1 VSDPL
6 ILASASPSRAHM
18 LQQAGVE
25 MTISPANIDEDAIK
39 QAMSG
44 QGLNIEDIA
53 MALAIEKAQVVS
65 SQHPKALVIGAD
77 QILVCDGVLFDKPEN
92 RDEAANHLQTLSGS
106 EHQLVTAACVIQDG
120 EIEWQQLS
128 LPRLT
133 MRVLN
138 NRYIADYLA
147 HIGDKALTSV
157 GAYQLEGRGAQLFE
171 AVDGDFFAILG
182 LPLLPLLAFLRDRG
196 LM

>member
-1 VSDPL
+1 MSNPL
-6 ILASASPSRAHM
+6 ILASASPSRAQM

-25 MTISPANIDEDAIK
+25 VTISPANIDEGAIK

-44 QGLNIEDIA
+44 QGHNTEDIA
-53 MALAIEKAQVVS
+53 MALAVEKARVIS
-65 SQHPKALVIGAD
+65 KQHPKALVVGAD
-77 QILVCDGVLFDKPEN
+77 QILVCDGVLFDKPGN
-92 RDEAANHLQTLSGS
+92 LNEAANHLQTLSGS
-106 EHQLVTAACVIQDG
+106 EHQLVTAACVVQNG

-128 LPRLT
+128 KPYLT
-133 MRVLN
+133 MRVLSDG
-138 NRYIADYLA
+138 YIADYLA
-147 HIGDKALTSV
+147 DIGDNALTSV

-171 AVDGDFFAILG
+171 SVDGDFFAILG